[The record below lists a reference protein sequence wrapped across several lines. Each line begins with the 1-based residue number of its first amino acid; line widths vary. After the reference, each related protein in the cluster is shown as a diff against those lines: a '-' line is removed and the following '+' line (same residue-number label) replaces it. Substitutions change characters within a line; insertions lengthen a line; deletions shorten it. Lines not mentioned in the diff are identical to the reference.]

1 MRPATHFLKVGV
13 ESYPNCYLAES
24 IFNLSLF
31 AKSFSGDR
39 LTPHH
44 APARSRQLGYV
55 KIVLTHG
62 GTLKNTY
69 KLIAAFAVGALVLS
83 SCGGSSDSAAVKAC
97 LALDTGGVDDKSFNA
112 SAWAGAQAAAE
123 ENADVEVKY
132 LAATSDADYAP
143 NIKKLVDEK
152 CNIIVGVGF
161 LINGAI
167 VEAAKANPEV
177 HFAIVDQDGEDHG
190 ADGSV
195 YPGTK
200 FDNLKPLQFATN
212 ESAFQAGYLAAGV
225 SKSGKVATYGGL
237 NIPPVTIFMDGY
249 AKGVAHYNKENGT
262 SVQVLGWDT
271 AKADGTFVGGFS
283 DSAKALQI
291 SKNFEQQGADVIF
304 PVAGGL
310 GGATAGNSMASG
322 KSKVIWV
329 DTDGFVAAPQYKSVI
344 LSSVVKG
351 VDVSVK
357 TVILEE
363 AAGTFSAEGYLGN
376 LENGGTFLAPFH
388 DLADLVP
395 ATLNDAI
402 VALGDAIKSGS
413 VSVK

>member
-1 MRPATHFLKVGV
+1 MVVGV
-13 ESYPNCYLAES
+13 AVAPSSEA
-24 IFNLSLF
+24 
-31 AKSFSGDR
+31 AK
-39 LTPHH
+39 
-44 APARSRQLGYV
+44 
-55 KIVLTHG
+55 I
-62 GTLKNTY
+62 
-69 KLIAAFAVGALVLS
+69 
-83 SCGGSSDSAAVKAC
+83 KAC
-97 LALDTGGVDDKSFNA
+97 LALDTGGVDDHSFNA
-112 SAWAGAQAAAE
+112 SAWAGAQASTGVASVQYLPATAA
-123 ENADVEVKY
+123 ADF
-132 LAATSDADYAP
+132 AP
-143 NIKKLVDEK
+143 NIKKFVDQK
-152 CNIIVGVGF
+152 CDLIVGVGF
-161 LINGAI
+161 AISGAI
-167 VEAAKANPEV
+167 VDSAKMNPTIKYAV
-177 HFAIVDQDGEDHG
+177 VDDQGYDHG
-190 ADGSV
+190 PKGDQF
-195 YPGTK
+195 PGTAVPNVK
-200 FDNLKPLQFATN
+200 GLTFATN
-212 ESAFQAGYLAAGV
+212 EPSFMAGYAAAGY
-225 SKSGKVATYGGL
+225 SKTGKVATYGGA
-237 NIPPVTIFMDGY
+237 PYPTVTIFMDGF
-249 AKGVAHYNKENGT
+249 AKGVAYYNKMKKK
-262 SVQVLGWDT
+262 SVKVLGWDP
-271 AKADGTFVGGFS
+271 AKPDAGTFVGDFQNQN
-283 DSAKALQI
+283 KALSI
-291 SKNFEQQGADVIF
+291 STGFEQQGADVIF